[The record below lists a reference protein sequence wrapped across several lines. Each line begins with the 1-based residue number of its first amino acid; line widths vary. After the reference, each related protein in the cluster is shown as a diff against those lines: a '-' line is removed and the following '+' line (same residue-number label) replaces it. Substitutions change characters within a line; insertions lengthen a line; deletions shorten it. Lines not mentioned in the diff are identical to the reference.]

1 MTMEASIR
9 AVDSQV
15 PSIARIYDYLLGGS
29 THLEVDR
36 RTCEEV
42 SSVYPGGV
50 DAGRAN
56 VRANR
61 RFLGRTVRY
70 LVRHG
75 GIRQFLDIGSGLPTE
90 GNVHTV
96 AQDTAP
102 DSRVVYVDN
111 DTVVLAHA
119 QDLLRGTP
127 EGSTTFLYQDLR
139 NVEEVVASAAETLE
153 LDRPVALML
162 VSILHSIADEDDP
175 HDVVARLMAALP
187 SGSYL
192 VLSHMSSEITP
203 ETAELIDRLSKRLP
217 ETVVDRSH
225 AQVSR
230 FFDGLELVDPGLVP
244 IDQWRPAGRPAAVPG
259 GRIPPWYGAV
269 ARKP

>member
-1 MTMEASIR
+1 VTMEASIR

-29 THLEVDR
+29 TYLEVDR
-36 RTCEEV
+36 RTCERV

-70 LVRHG
+70 LVRQA

-96 AQDTAP
+96 AQDLAP
-102 DSRVVYVDN
+102 EARVVYVDN

-119 QDLLRGTP
+119 QDLLRGTS
-127 EGSTTFLYQDLR
+127 EGSTKFLYQDLR
-139 NVEEVVASAAETLE
+139 HVDDLLEAAAAE
-153 LDRPVALML
+153 LDLDQPVALML

-175 HDVVARLMAALP
+175 HGIVARLLDALP
-187 SGSYL
+187 SGSHL
-192 VLSHMSSEITP
+192 VVSHMSSEITP
-203 ETAELIDRLSKRLP
+203 ETATLLERLNDHLP
-217 ETVVDRSH
+217 ETVVDRSRD
-225 AQVSR
+225 QITR
-230 FFDGLELVDPGLVP
+230 FFDGLELVAPGIVP
-244 IDQWRPAGRPAAVPG
+244 VDEWRPAGRTPPVPG
-259 GRIPPWYGAV
+259 GGRPPWYGGMGLK
-269 ARKP
+269 R